1 VALALALAFHFIY
14 HEMSRIFLVLS
25 NKNNSSVQEVLFEE
39 YRISSQDD
47 DHIAFTVG
55 LALLLR
61 ALKSS
66 VSMDGEKLQV
76 KLVKK
81 RPIAT
86 ERPMPYLTFESKVL
100 FKQRT

>member
-1 VALALALAFHFIY
+1 LSILGEYNATCSLTQLKDKYMEI
-14 HEMSRIFLVLS
+14 EMLM
-25 NKNNSSVQEVLFEE
+25 QEVLFEE
-39 YRISSQDD
+39 YRISSQNDD
-47 DHIAFTVG
+47 RIAFTVD